1 MTKVLFIL
9 SFIVMLVASFFA
21 YQNNRAFVSVRRA
34 KTETHHK
41 ITSDLNGVKKVVG
54 EIAKTNTQIKKA
66 QADAD
71 AEGERLKA
79 HTVKLSQIENESKR
93 TTDEIESKTKKFEA
107 LKAELAKLPPDVKPE
122 TLLEDLNKLKQS
134 IGELTAQTEAKKKE
148 VEAEQLKVAASE
160 KERSDI
166 VHKIEDRKQAF
177 KRNALT
183 ASVVAVNNDWGFVV
197 IDAGK
202 SIGITEETKLLV
214 TRGNRTVGKLS
225 ILSVEGNR
233 TVANILED
241 TLVAGMTPAPGDRVI
256 LENLMQ

>member
-21 YQNNRAFVSVRRA
+21 YQNNRAFVDVRNA
-34 KTETHHK
+34 KTAAHRK
-41 ITSDLNGVKKVVG
+41 ITGDLNAVKKVIAEV
-54 EIAKTNTQIKKA
+54 AKTNTQIKKV
-66 QADAD
+66 QSEAD
-71 AEGERLKA
+71 AESERLKA

-93 TTDEIESKTKKFEA
+93 TAEEIESKTKKFDE
-107 LKAELAKLPPDVKPE
+107 LKAELAKLPADVKPE
-122 TLLEDLNKLKQS
+122 TLAEDLNKLKQS

-148 VEAEQLKVAASE
+148 VEAEQVKVAAAD
-160 KERSDI
+160 KERTDV

-177 KRNALT
+177 QRNALT
-183 ASVVAVNNDWGFVV
+183 ARVVAVNNDWGFVV

-214 TRGNRTVGKLS
+214 TRGTRTVGKLS
-225 ILSVEGNR
+225 ILSIEGNR